1 MPSQGFTLLN
11 SVRASGGPML
21 ALAVALEGWMRPS
34 PHIRLRA
41 GFEFAL
47 GRPLVVLTRYPA
59 NRTGLLLVDPFNDFL
74 SDGGKL
80 WPSLRSGAEAID
92 LLGNLRTLVE
102 TARRAGVAVLYV
114 PHRRWREGDFDAWRH
129 PMPWQLTIDRE
140 ALFADGT
147 WGGDWHPDLAPQ
159 DGDVVVQEHWGQ
171 NGFVNTDLDLQL
183 KQRGIEHIIVVGM
196 MAAMCV
202 ATTARHG
209 AELGYLV
216 TLVRDATAAMSDSA
230 MRFALDVDGPTYAHN
245 IVATGDLIALLTRP

>member
-1 MPSQGFTLLN
+1 MPN
-11 SVRASGGPML
+11 
-21 ALAVALEGWMRPS
+21 
-34 PHIRLRA
+34 
-41 GFEFAL
+41 
-47 GRPLVVLTRYPA
+47 RYPPI
-59 NRTGLLLVDPFNDFL
+59 RTALLLVDLYNDCL

-80 WPSLRSGAEAID
+80 WPEIRAVAESVE
-92 LLGNLRTLVE
+92 LVPNLHALTTL
-102 TARRAGVAVLYV
+102 ARRLGITVFHV

-245 IVATGDLIALLTRP
+245 IVATRDLIALLTKS

>member
-1 MPSQGFTLLN
+1 MPN
-11 SVRASGGPML
+11 
-21 ALAVALEGWMRPS
+21 
-34 PHIRLRA
+34 
-41 GFEFAL
+41 
-47 GRPLVVLTRYPA
+47 RYPPT
-59 NRTGLLLVDPFNDFL
+59 RTGLLLVDLYNDCL
-74 SDGGKL
+74 SEGGKL
-80 WPSLRSGAEAID
+80 WPEVRGVAEQVSLLD
-92 LLGNLRTLVE
+92 HLRILTD
-102 TARRAGVAVLYV
+102 TARRLGVTVFHV

-171 NGFVNTDLDLQL
+171 NGFVNTDLDMQL

-216 TLVRDATAAMSDSA
+216 TLVRDATAAMSDST
-230 MRFALDVDGPTYAHN
+230 MRFALDVDGPTFAHN
-245 IVATGDLIALLTRP
+245 IVTTAGLVAALTTPRV